1 MIDLDLIAGGK
12 VDDVAATVAALD
24 ESGRP
29 AAFKALEAHVK
40 SRSRAPW
47 RGPAYTAVA
56 VAAVGT
62 APSAAAAARILRRR
76 DFSPIPTTAAAVL
89 ATARDRGITWLPD
102 LAARL
107 SDRADDDLWD
117 GTWDFVATL
126 LTATGTPAPPGDWF
140 VLGWLLDVGYPR
152 KDRMRSVPIAERLRA
167 DPFLDDIVPRLFTA
181 DGAGERLLVWEV
193 HGRPGG
199 ASALVEALAEL
210 ASEGRLDRA
219 VLLTATLTRL
229 LRGTDRRP
237 ATRAYLALL
246 TALAP
251 APAEVARHAGDYLR
265 LLSDAPAAV
274 ATAAQK
280 SLRTAG
286 DLDLD
291 AVLESSRA
299 VLRRPDKTLVR
310 AQLTWLEHLIRRHPH
325 RRADIAATLAEALD
339 HPAIDLRERA
349 AALLAKH
356 APAAA
361 APPPGPATPPPG
373 PATPPPGPAAPPPG
387 PAAAPARGDD
397 LPPPPPPVPAPPP
410 ITDPDELAEEV
421 AAFYSGRPFSALLPM
436 ERILDGTVRLAAA
449 DRRALAAALRPVL
462 ERHRE
467 GMGEHRWDPNC
478 LCGAFTGVLQAA
490 VDPHGQPAPRAG
502 WAAILTAAR
511 RFLSLGEAIPDRR
524 VPAPQRL
531 LRARLAEIGLHLNAG
546 TLPGDGLLSAPGWA
560 GGALD
565 TAVLLDRLAARAGHE
580 PPDRES
586 PGRDPWPWDL
596 AQAML
601 RLPPGP
607 DPAAAARAE
616 ALGTPS
622 GARLA
627 AWLRGGGLPAPQ
639 WRVDVRPRP
648 PRQHRYDHSHAG
660 FPALRV
666 EVTTSPAEADG
677 GETFGLL
684 GAPPPSFVPGSQG
697 WHVLWPG
704 VLPRHRGLVAAF
716 ALPATAAAADMDERG
731 GGVILPLLAEAEGD
745 GGPALAIAV
754 AYALA
759 ARHESDRLAAVD
771 ALLLLAAADAFDAET
786 AGHHLGLLSAGGAV
800 TVNRTVQPLRDAAA
814 AGAPRTVFR
823 LLAAALP
830 ALLAASP
837 PPRGTPDLLTLAA
850 ETAAVAAGG
859 AQIEGL
865 RELAA
870 RKGSSRLV
878 TEARRLAGALP

>member
-12 VDDVAATVAALD
+12 ADEVAAAVAALD
-24 ESGRP
+24 EAGRS

-40 SRSRAPW
+40 RRSGAPW
-47 RGPAYTAVA
+47 RGAAHTAVA
-56 VAAVGT
+56 VATVGT

-76 DFSPIPTTAAAVL
+76 DFSPVPTTAAAVV
-89 ATARDRGITWLPD
+89 ATARARGITWLPD

-107 SDRADDDLWD
+107 SNRADEDLWD
-117 GTWDFVATL
+117 GTWDFVAAL
-126 LTATGTPAPPGDWF
+126 LTATGAPAPPDDWF

-152 KDRMRSVPIAERLRA
+152 KDRLRSVPIAERLRA
-167 DPFLDDIVPRLFTA
+167 DPFLDDIVPRLFTT

-199 ASALVEALAEL
+199 ALALVEALAEL

-219 VLLTATLTRL
+219 VVLMATLSRL

-251 APAEVARHAGDYLR
+251 APAEVAGRAGDYLR
-265 LLSDAPAAV
+265 LLSDAPAPV

-280 SLRTAG
+280 SLRTVG

-299 VLRRPDKTLVR
+299 VLRRPDKALVR
-310 AQLTWLEHLIRRHPH
+310 AQLTWLEQLIRRHPD
-325 RRADIAATLAEALD
+325 RRADIAAALTEALD
-339 HPAIDLRERA
+339 HPAIELRERA

-361 APPPGPATPPPG
+361 PAASPI
-373 PATPPPGPAAPPPG
+373 PAAP
-387 PAAAPARGDD
+387 PARGDD

-421 AAFYSGRPFSALLPM
+421 AAFCSGRPFSALLPM

-449 DRRALAAALRPVL
+449 GRPALAAALRPVL

-490 VDPHGQPAPRAG
+490 VDPHGQPAPRSG
-502 WAAILTAAR
+502 WAATLTAAR
-511 RFLSLGEAIPDRR
+511 RFLSLGEAAPDRR
-524 VPAPQRL
+524 VSPPQRL
-531 LRARLAEIGLHLNAG
+531 LRARLAEIGLHLHAG
-546 TLPGDGLLSAPGWA
+546 TLPGDGLLSAPGWTS
-560 GGALD
+560 GALD
-565 TAVLLDRLAARAGHE
+565 TAVLIDRLAARAAHE

-616 ALGTPS
+616 ALGTAS

-648 PRQHRYDHSHAG
+648 PQKHKYDHSHDG

-666 EVTTSPAEADG
+666 EVTTSPAGSDG
-677 GETFGLL
+677 GDETFGLL
-684 GAPPPSFVPGSQG
+684 GAPPPAFLPGRHG
-697 WHVLWPG
+697 WPVLWPG

-731 GGVILPLLAEAEGD
+731 GGMILPLLAETEGD

-759 ARHESDRLAAVD
+759 ARHEPDRLAAVD
-771 ALLLLAAADAFDAET
+771 ALLLLAAGDAFDAET
-786 AGHHLGLLSAGGAV
+786 AGHHLGLLAAGGAV
-800 TVNRTVQPLRDAAA
+800 TVNRTIQPLRDAAA

-830 ALLAASP
+830 ALLAAEP

-850 ETAAVAAGG
+850 ETAAAAADAT

>member
-1 MIDLDLIAGGK
+1 MIDLGLIADGK
-12 VDDVAATVAALD
+12 VEDVAAAVAALD
-24 ESGRP
+24 EPGRP

-76 DFSPIPTTAAAVL
+76 DFSPIPTTAAAVV

-102 LAARL
+102 LAVRL
-107 SDRADDDLWD
+107 SDRTDDNLWD
-117 GTWDFVATL
+117 GTWDFVAAL
-126 LTATGTPAPPGDWF
+126 LTATGAPAPPGDWF
-140 VLGWLLDVGYPR
+140 VLGWLMDVGYPR
-152 KDRMRSVPIAERLRA
+152 KDRLRSVPVAERLRA

-181 DGAGERLLVWEV
+181 DGAGERLLIWQLQ
-193 HGRPGG
+193 GRPGG
-199 ASALVEALAEL
+199 TLALVEALSEL
-210 ASEGRLDRA
+210 SREGRLDRA
-219 VLLTATLTRL
+219 ALLSSTLSRL

-251 APAEVARHAGDYLR
+251 APAEVAGHAGDYLR
-265 LLSDAPAAV
+265 LLSDAPVPV

-280 SLRTAG
+280 SLRAAG

-310 AQLTWLEHLIRRHPH
+310 TQLTWLEQLIRHHPD
-325 RRADIAATLAEALD
+325 RGADIAAALTEALD

-361 APPPGPATPPPG
+361 PAAS
-373 PATPPPGPAAPPPG
+373 PAHPAAPPT
-387 PAAAPARGDD
+387 RGDD

-449 DRRALAAALRPVL
+449 DRPALAAALRPVL

-490 VDPHGQPAPRAG
+490 VDPHAQPASPSG

-511 RFLSLGEAIPDRR
+511 RFLSLGEAPPDRR
-524 VPAPQRL
+524 IPPPQRL
-531 LRARLAEIGLHLNAG
+531 LRARLAEIGLHLNAQ
-546 TLPGDGLLSAPGWA
+546 TLPGDGLLSAPGWTS
-560 GGALD
+560 GALD
-565 TAVLLDRLAARAGHE
+565 TDVLLDRLAARAAHE

-607 DPAAAARAE
+607 DPAAAGRAE
-616 ALGTPS
+616 ALGTPA

-627 AWLRGGGLPAPQ
+627 TWLRGGGLPAPQ

-648 PRQHRYDHSHAG
+648 PQKHRYDHSHAG

-677 GETFGLL
+677 GGETFGLL
-684 GAPPPSFVPGSQG
+684 GAPPPPIMPGGQG

-704 VLPRHRGLVAAF
+704 VLPRHRGLVAVF

-731 GGVILPLLAEAEGD
+731 GAVILPLLAETEGD

-771 ALLLLAAADAFDAET
+771 ALLLLAAGDAFDAET
-786 AGHHLGLLSAGGAV
+786 TGHHLGLLSAGGAV

-830 ALLAASP
+830 ALLAAEP

-850 ETAAVAAGG
+850 ETAAAAPAGTR
-859 AQIEGL
+859 IEGL